1 MVRGRLGGSGQAQTY
16 VAGPLAE
23 PMNLQFLGG
32 ANEVGSLGLVLR
44 DQGRTLLFDYG
55 MTPSDPPAYPR
66 PAPTNVDLAFLS
78 HAHLDH
84 SGMTPLLSRLPRAR
98 LIATPV
104 TIAVADLLTKDAL
117 KVARL
122 EGYLAPYTP
131 ADIRELH
138 ARFTA
143 VDRHSTF
150 RHRGIEVE
158 FAPAG
163 HIPGASMVLYRGE
176 KDLVFTGD
184 LQTLPTHLVGGA
196 DPVECDV
203 LVMESTYSGRD
214 HPDRKETERKFR
226 DKIAETIERG
236 GTVIV
241 PAFAVGRAQEVL
253 MALAGSGFETYL
265 DGMARSVNEI
275 YTAAPEYLADAR
287 RFRRAM
293 EGIHVVEHP
302 GDRAR
307 ALREAEV
314 IVTTGGMLDGGP
326 VLYYIGELYRDPKS
340 AIYLTGFQVEGSN
353 GRRLMDTGELV
364 IDDAVVRPTCEIQK
378 FDFSAH
384 AGHSD
389 LVRFAKESR
398 ADTVILMHGDHRE
411 ALREALEG
419 FTRVILPENGKA
431 FDV

>member
-1 MVRGRLGGSGQAQTY
+1 MD
-16 VAGPLAE
+16 
-23 PMNLQFLGG
+23 LQFLGG
-32 ANEVGSLGLVLR
+32 ANEVGSLGLVVR

-66 PAPTNVDLAFLS
+66 PAPMNVDLAFLS

-131 ADIRELH
+131 SDIHALH

-143 VDRHSTF
+143 VDRHGTF

-158 FAPAG
+158 FTPAG
-163 HIPGASMVLYRGE
+163 HIPGASMVLYKGE

-196 DPVECDV
+196 EPVECDV
-203 LVMESTYSGRD
+203 LVMESTYAGRE
-214 HPDRKETERKFR
+214 HPDRKETERRFR
-226 DKIAETIERG
+226 AKVAETVERG
-236 GTVIV
+236 GKAIV

-253 MALAGSGFETYL
+253 MSLASSGFETYL

-275 YTAAPEYLADAR
+275 YEAAPEYLADAR
-287 RFRRAM
+287 RFRRAL
-293 EGIHVVEHP
+293 EGVHVVEHS
-302 GDRAR
+302 GDRR
-307 ALREAEV
+307 KALREAEV

-326 VLYYIGELYRDPKS
+326 VLYYIGELYKDANS
-340 AIYLTGFQVEGSN
+340 SIYLTGFQVDGSN
-353 GRRLMDTGELV
+353 GRRLLDEGALL
-364 IDDAVVRPTCEIQK
+364 IDDTVVRPSCEVIK

-389 LVRFAKESR
+389 LVRVAKESR
-398 ADTVILMHGDHRE
+398 AETVVLMHGDHRE
-411 ALREALEG
+411 ALRDALEG
-419 FTRVILPENGKA
+419 SCKVVLPENGKS
-431 FDV
+431 FSV

>member
-1 MVRGRLGGSGQAQTY
+1 M
-16 VAGPLAE
+16 E
-23 PMNLQFLGG
+23 FQFLGG
-32 ANEVGSLGLVLR
+32 AGEIGSLGLVVR

-55 MTPSDPPAYPR
+55 MTPSDPPSYPR
-66 PAPTNVDLAFLS
+66 PAPTSVDLAFLS

-122 EGYLAPYTP
+122 EGYLAPYTTS
-131 ADIRELH
+131 DIHALH

-143 VDRHSTF
+143 VDRHGTF

-158 FAPAG
+158 FTPAG
-163 HIPGASMVLYRGE
+163 HIPGASMILYKGE
-176 KDLVFTGD
+176 KDVLFTGD

-196 DPVECDV
+196 EPAECDV
-203 LVMESTYSGRD
+203 LVMESTYAGRE
-214 HPDRKETERKFR
+214 HPDRKETERRFR
-226 DKIAETIERG
+226 AKIAETVERG
-236 GTVIV
+236 GKAIV

-253 MALAGSGFETYL
+253 MSLAASGFETYL

-275 YTAAPEYLADAR
+275 YSAAPEYLADAR
-287 RFRRAM
+287 RFRHAL
-293 EGIHVVEHP
+293 EGVHIVEHP
-302 GDRAR
+302 GDRR
-307 ALREAEV
+307 KALREADV

-340 AIYLTGFQVEGSN
+340 SIYLTGFQVDGSN
-353 GRRLMDTGELV
+353 GRRLLDEGTLV
-364 IDDAVVRPTCEIQK
+364 IDETVVRPSCELLK

-389 LVRFAKESR
+389 LVRVAKESR
-398 ADTVILMHGDHRE
+398 AETIVLMHGDHRE
-411 ALREALEG
+411 ALKDALEG
-419 FTRVILPENGKA
+419 SANVILPDNGKA
-431 FDV
+431 FTV